1 MNSWMEENKNR
12 LLLAGAGL
20 VLIGVLFMSFRL
32 LSNENTDEEQMAQM
46 LESMY
51 TESSEPLDA
60 EEDEAK
66 EGVDVE
72 EDVLFV
78 DIKGAVDEPG
88 VYEMQEGDR
97 IQDVVQ
103 KAGGFTSEADETMIN
118 LALRLTDQMMVYIP
132 QIGEESSIPVLP
144 ELASEDNSGNKV
156 NLNTAGVPELTTLN
170 GIGEK
175 KAEKIIQYREEN
187 GSFKSIEELKNVSGI
202 GDKTFESL
210 KDSISVNDG

>member
-12 LLLAGAGL
+12 LLLAGAVVAFIGL
-20 VLIGVLFMSFRL
+20 LVVGLQL
-32 LSNENTDEEQMAQM
+32 LSKENTDEEQMVHL

-51 TESSEPLDA
+51 AESSETITE
-60 EEDEAK
+60 EEDEA
-66 EGVDVE
+66 E
-72 EDVLFV
+72 ENTQDEESVLFV
-78 DIKGAVDEPG
+78 DIKGEVKEPG

-132 QIGEESSIPVLP
+132 RLGEETNIPVLP
-144 ELASEDNSGNKV
+144 QLSSEDDVSKKV
-156 NLNTAGVPELTTLN
+156 NLNTADVSELTTLN

-187 GSFKSIEELKNVSGI
+187 GSFKTIEDLKSVSGI

-210 KDSISVNDG
+210 KEFISVTD

>member
-12 LLLAGAGL
+12 LLLAGAVVAFIGL
-20 VLIGVLFMSFRL
+20 LFIGLQL
-32 LSNENTDEEQMAQM
+32 LSKENMDEEQMVHL

-51 TESSEPLDA
+51 AESSETITE
-60 EEDEAK
+60 EEDEA
-66 EGVDVE
+66 E
-72 EDVLFV
+72 ENTQDEESVLFV
-78 DIKGAVDEPG
+78 DIKGEVKEPG

-132 QIGEESSIPVLP
+132 RIGEETNIPVLP
-144 ELASEDNSGNKV
+144 QLSSEDDASKKV
-156 NLNTAGVPELTTLN
+156 NLNTADVSELTTLN

-187 GSFKSIEELKNVSGI
+187 GSFKTIEDLKSVSGI

-210 KDSISVNDG
+210 KEFISVTD